1 MNFLVPL
8 YLAGALAVAIPIYLH
23 LRRRPPRDSVD
34 FSSLMFLEPT
44 KHQPI
49 KRQSQLENL
58 PLLILRCL
66 ALLLLAAMFARPFM
80 PGGDSEG
87 GEGRM
92 RTVILLD
99 TSASMQR
106 EGLWEEASERTK
118 EVISTIKGEG
128 AVAIITVDRTPRIV
142 TSFGDWESADVA
154 QRKEIAKAAV
164 ETLKPSWQGS
174 NLGAGLIAAA
184 EMVADASADD
194 EAPRP
199 ARIVVISDLQSG
211 AALDAVADASW
222 PSNLEVELAPIEAR
236 EVTNVTIAV
245 AASTVPDKP
254 AVRLRNDPAS
264 EESRFRLKVG
274 DQTIAAVVPAGESRV
289 FQLEEPISEVSV
301 TGDQHDFDN
310 RLFLAPREPALVKL
324 LFLGDDKPD
333 DSNGPEYYYR
343 RALALSKV
351 MHPRFVES
359 LDDDPALLA
368 IARPLTG
375 TEIKAVRR
383 TLQEGRDAILLI
395 TSTTMAQ
402 TLAGL
407 AGMPAAP
414 ALRDHDHDRRYALLE
429 EIDFEHP
436 ALREFRDP
444 RWRDFTEIHFWKYH
458 ILEESV
464 LPESATIVARF
475 DTGDPAWI
483 AIPVGQGSLLVM
495 MSGWHPRDSQLSLS
509 SKFIPL
515 LFSIY
520 SDHGPQVTGAR
531 QFFVGDPLP
540 IENDEDKLTLPTG
553 KTESLDPAQPYRPE
567 HPGIYRVSNGERHRS
582 FAVNLRPSE
591 SELTPLGS
599 EPLAALGVP
608 IDRKTA
614 PDTAVSADSKRKLR
628 NSEAESRQNLWR
640 WSVVVLL
647 AMLVAEAWLAT
658 RTGGTATQPE
668 GAVT

>member
-395 TSTTMAQ
+395 TSTTMDR

-407 AGMPAAP
+407 AGMPATP
-414 ALRDHDHDRRYALLE
+414 TLRDHNHDRRYALLE

-444 RWRDFTEIHFWKYH
+444 RWRDFTEVHFWKYH

-553 KTESLDPAQPYRPE
+553 KTESLDPAEPYRPE

-614 PDTAVSADSKRKLR
+614 PNTAVSADSKWKLR